1 MKQALWTFSL
11 IRNFEKLQL
20 AIKNVKIEINLSE
33 GQVYMKLFTF
43 LSRDIINKIP
53 FFIHASLKR
62 GKLDKRKII
71 EFPLKKKK
79 EKDTRNWRI
88 FKDYLTKEK
97 NVWRM
102 LWKFTS
108 LIYKGYIIFI
118 SAIEA

>member
-1 MKQALWTFSL
+1 M
-11 IRNFEKLQL
+11 
-20 AIKNVKIEINLSE
+20 KIEINLSE

-79 EKDTRNWRI
+79 EKDTRN
-88 FKDYLTKEK
+88 
-97 NVWRM
+97 
-102 LWKFTS
+102 
-108 LIYKGYIIFI
+108 
-118 SAIEA
+118 